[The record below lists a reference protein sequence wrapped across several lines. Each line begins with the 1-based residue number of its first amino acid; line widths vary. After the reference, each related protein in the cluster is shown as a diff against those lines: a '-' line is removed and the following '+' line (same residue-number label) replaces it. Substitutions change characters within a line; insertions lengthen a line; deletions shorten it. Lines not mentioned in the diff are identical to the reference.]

1 MRTEGHEGNGL
12 MLKVETLG
20 LEVDIQ
26 VFKFNTII
34 DSITMYHFPRTL
46 PSENSVSQISL
57 SREPDA
63 EMVKAHSTSYTTRTS
78 TTPVTTTRSRVQ
90 EQMVYNIDLEYRYRR
105 SIMYMWCGQGDSERG
120 HC

>member
-12 MLKVETLG
+12 MLKVEALG

-26 VFKFNTII
+26 VFKFNTIT

-57 SREPDA
+57 
-63 EMVKAHSTSYTTRTS
+63 
-78 TTPVTTTRSRVQ
+78 
-90 EQMVYNIDLEYRYRR
+90 
-105 SIMYMWCGQGDSERG
+105 
-120 HC
+120 